1 MKHLVKK
8 LSTLFIVAV
17 LAVTMLLPATANA
30 ATKSASEIPY
40 AENIILSCGAGY
52 STTSIRY
59 PEKIK
64 KITSSDNDILDLKYF
79 DGGYWGGNL
88 FTFSY
93 IAAKGTVVLT
103 AKGKSGKQYI
113 TNLTINKYVN
123 PVKKF
128 KIGSKNLA
136 SQFKKSG
143 DGYAK
148 IKKTQKQKISIKTKK
163 GWKVSSITYDDSRLK
178 KPKKIKNNKSVTIKK
193 PNSSDKNG
201 SQIFVQLQNQKTGAI
216 SVLTV
221 SLD

>member
-1 MKHLVKK
+1 MKHLTKK

-52 STTSIRY
+52 LTTSIRY

-79 DGGYWGGNL
+79 DGGYWGGNF

-136 SQFKKSG
+136 SQFKKSSY
-143 DGYAK
+143 GYAK

-163 GWKVSSITYDDSRLK
+163 GWKVSSITYEDSRLK
-178 KPKKIKNNKSVTIKK
+178 KPKKVKNNKSITIKK
-193 PNSSDKNG
+193 PNSSEKNG

>member
-79 DGGYWGGNL
+79 DGGYWSRNF

-143 DGYAK
+143 YGYAK

-178 KPKKIKNNKSVTIKK
+178 KPKKVKNNKSITIKK

>member
-79 DGGYWGGNL
+79 DGGYWSGNL

-136 SQFKKSG
+136 SQFRKSG

-163 GWKVSSITYDDSRLK
+163 GWKVSSITYEDSRLK
-178 KPKKIKNNKSVTIKK
+178 KPKKVKKETKTKEVKYQEETENNNTNKE
-193 PNSSDKNG
+193 SSDLHNFYK
-201 SQIFVQLQNQKTGAI
+201 
-216 SVLTV
+216 
-221 SLD
+221 

>member
-17 LAVTMLLPATANA
+17 LAVTMLLPTTANA

-40 AENIILSCGAGY
+40 AENIILSCGTGY

-64 KITSSDNDILDLKYF
+64 KITSSNNDILDLKYF
-79 DGGYWGGNL
+79 DGGYWSGNL

-128 KIGSKNLA
+128 KIGSKILHHNLKRA
-136 SQFKKSG
+136 AM
-143 DGYAK
+143 D
-148 IKKTQKQKISIKTKK
+148 TPKQKNSKNKK
-163 GWKVSSITYDDSRLK
+163 FLSKQKKVGKFL
-178 KPKKIKNNKSVTIKK
+178 P
-193 PNSSDKNG
+193 
-201 SQIFVQLQNQKTGAI
+201 
-216 SVLTV
+216 
-221 SLD
+221 

>member
-17 LAVTMLLPATANA
+17 LAVTMLLPTTANA

-40 AENIILSCGAGY
+40 AENIILSCGTGY
-52 STTSIRY
+52 STTSITY
-59 PEKIK
+59 HEKIK
-64 KITSSDNDILDLKYF
+64 KITSSNNDILDLKYF

-178 KPKKIKNNKSVTIKK
+178 KPKKVKNNKSITIKK

-201 SQIFVQLQNQKTGAI
+201 SQLFVQLKNQNTGAF

>member
-8 LSTLFIVAV
+8 LSTLFIVTV

-178 KPKKIKNNKSVTIKK
+178 KPKKVKNNKSITIKK

-201 SQIFVQLQNQKTGAI
+201 SQLFVQLKNQNTGAF

>member
-17 LAVTMLLPATANA
+17 LAVTMLLPTTANA

-40 AENIILSCGAGY
+40 AENIILSCGTGY

-64 KITSSDNDILDLKYF
+64 KITSSNNDILDLKYF
-79 DGGYWGGNL
+79 DGGYWSGNL

-136 SQFKKSG
+136 SQFKKSS

-163 GWKVSSITYDDSRLK
+163 GWKVSSITYDDSRIK
-178 KPKKIKNNKSVTIKK
+178 KPKKVKNNKSITIKK

-201 SQIFVQLQNQKTGAI
+201 SQLFVQLKNQNTGAF

>member
-1 MKHLVKK
+1 MKHLLKK

-52 STTSIRY
+52 LTTSIRY

-79 DGGYWGGNL
+79 DGGYWSGNL

-93 IAAKGTVVLT
+93 IATKGTVVLT
-103 AKGKSGKQYI
+103 AKGKSGKQYV
-113 TNLTINKYVN
+113 TNLTIGKYVN
-123 PVKKF
+123 PVKKL

-136 SQFKKSG
+136 SQFKKSSY
-143 DGYAK
+143 GYAK

-163 GWKVSSITYDDSRLK
+163 GWKVSSITYEDSRLK
-178 KPKKIKNNKSVTIKK
+178 KPKKVKNNKSITIKK
-193 PNSSDKNG
+193 PNSSEKNG